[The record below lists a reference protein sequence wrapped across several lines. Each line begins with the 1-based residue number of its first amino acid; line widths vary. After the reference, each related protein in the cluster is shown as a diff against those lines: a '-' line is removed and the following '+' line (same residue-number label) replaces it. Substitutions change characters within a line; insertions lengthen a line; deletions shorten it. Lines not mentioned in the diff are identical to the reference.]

1 MGALTSVSAALLAF
15 AVTLNA
21 QTPAIRLH
29 GVVNAAS
36 YAATGLPNGS
46 IAQGSLFT
54 IFGTNLGPAQTATAS
69 SFPLGT
75 TLGSVSITVTKG
87 STTVSALP
95 LYVRPDQINALM
107 PSNAPLGWVS
117 LRVT

>member
-1 MGALTSVSAALLAF
+1 MARAATFGVLFVLVSVALV
-15 AVTLNA
+15 A

-54 IFGTNLGPAQTATAS
+54 IFGANLGPAQPASAS
-69 SFPLGT
+69 SFPLGS
-75 TLGSVSITVTKG
+75 TLAGVSISVTQG
-87 STTVSALP
+87 TTTVAALP
-95 LYVRPDQINALM
+95 LYVRPDQINA
-107 PSNAPLGWVS
+107 
-117 LRVT
+117 